1 MMKWKWIL
9 YGGAVP
15 LLLLVAFIGFKS
27 VKKKRVVV
35 PTFPAAR
42 QSVETPDNL
51 TRQEPVG
58 WVFGRM
64 IGFPGADRP
73 LTGQSGSFGG
83 APLPPSQARSRQ

>member
-1 MMKWKWIL
+1 MKWIL

-15 LLLLVAFIGFKS
+15 LLVLVALTSFNS
-27 VKKKRVVV
+27 VKKKRVVI
-35 PTFPAAR
+35 PTFPAVR
-42 QSVETPDNL
+42 QSMEIPNNL

-64 IGFPGADRP
+64 VGFPGADRP
-73 LTGQSGSFGG
+73 LTGQPGSFGG

>member
-15 LLLLVAFIGFKS
+15 LLLVVALTSIKS
-27 VKKKRVVV
+27 AKNESVVT
-35 PTFPAAR
+35 PKFPAAR
-42 QSVETPDNL
+42 QSVEIPDNL

-64 IGFPGADRP
+64 VGFPGADRP
-73 LTGQSGSFGG
+73 LTGQPGSFGG